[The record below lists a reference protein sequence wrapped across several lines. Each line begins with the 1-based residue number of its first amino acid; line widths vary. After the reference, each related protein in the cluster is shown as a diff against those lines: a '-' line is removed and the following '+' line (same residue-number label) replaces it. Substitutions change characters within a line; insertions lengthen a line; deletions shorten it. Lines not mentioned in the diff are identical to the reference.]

1 MSRYRL
7 SVEASEDIIAVYIQS
22 HDQFGPRQADRY
34 QDELEAL
41 FNRLAASPGVARL
54 RTDYDPPI
62 RVFTFKAHV
71 VIYDEEPEGVMIQRV
86 RHGHEDWQTDSQGDS
101 DEGEQ
106 P

>member
-7 SVEASEDIIAVYIQS
+7 SVEASEDLIAIYIQS

-41 FNRLAASPGVARL
+41 FNRLSASPGVARL

-71 VIYDEEPEGVMIQRV
+71 VIYDEEPEGVLIQRV
-86 RHGHEDWQTDSQGDS
+86 RHWHEDWLSDPQGDS
-101 DEGEQ
+101 DEREQ
-106 P
+106 T

>member
-7 SVEASEDIIAVYIQS
+7 SVEASEDLIAIYIQG
-22 HDQFGPRQADRY
+22 HDRFGPLQTDRY
-34 QDELEAL
+34 QDELETL

-54 RTDYDPPI
+54 RTDYDPAI

-71 VIYDEEPEGVMIQRV
+71 VIYDEEPEGVLIQRV
-86 RHGHEDWQTDSQGDS
+86 RHGHEDWQTDPQGDS